1 MLCRGVTR
9 RDITALWFQPP
20 QWGWFRVRFG
30 ITRHILV
37 RSLGT
42 AGPIRMVWEQVS
54 PTARIPDGASASVTD
69 MATILGTTHGGAQW
83 RITDAVGIHITDGA
97 HGVALPSPTCT
108 GSGATQL
115 IRVRAQ
121 PGRILTPGTTALRRA
136 APITIHKQ
144 AGARSLAGVTTPI
157 STRGT
162 LTDTAVAPPTTRTLV
177 SSQAVELDM
186 WATFTPGRAR
196 LGAAGSFTT
205 PTRTQVLLRV
215 RTTSMQAKTA
225 RCTVTT
231 EIAVVGR
238 PTAATAGNPS
248 IGQNQG
254 CKPNSKCAA
263 KALSVIKT
271 LTRCAASV
279 ALPRSEERRVGKECR
294 SRWSPYH

>member
-1 MLCRGVTR
+1 MV
-9 RDITALWFQPP
+9 
-20 QWGWFRVRFG
+20 G

-42 AGPIRMVWEQVS
+42 AGPIRMVWEQGS
-54 PTARIPDGASASVTD
+54 PTARIADGASASVTD

-196 LGAAGSFTT
+196 LGAAGFFSKPKPKQGF
-205 PTRTQVLLRV
+205 LRGKKK
-215 RTTSMQAKTA
+215 TIQAKTGPW
-225 RCTVTT
+225 TGTT
-231 EIAVVGR
+231 KIAGVCR
-238 PTAATAGNPS
+238 PTTATAG
-248 IGQNQG
+248 
-254 CKPNSKCAA
+254 
-263 KALSVIKT
+263 
-271 LTRCAASV
+271 
-279 ALPRSEERRVGKECR
+279 
-294 SRWSPYH
+294 

>member
-1 MLCRGVTR
+1 
-9 RDITALWFQPP
+9 
-20 QWGWFRVRFG
+20 
-30 ITRHILV
+30 
-37 RSLGT
+37 
-42 AGPIRMVWEQVS
+42 MVWEQVS

-121 PGRILTPGTTALRRA
+121 PGRILTPGTTALRPA

-162 LTDTAVAPPTTRTLV
+162 LTDTAVAPPTTRT
-177 SSQAVELDM
+177 
-186 WATFTPGRAR
+186 R
-196 LGAAGSFTT
+196 
-205 PTRTQVLLRV
+205 VLLRV

-248 IGQNQG
+248 IGQNQS

-271 LTRCAASV
+271 LTRRAASV
-279 ALPRSEERRVGKECR
+279 ALPCVEAVGGVEPLRPHPKGLPPRKSGNEGHV
-294 SRWSPYH
+294 PLPFFM

>member
-1 MLCRGVTR
+1 
-9 RDITALWFQPP
+9 
-20 QWGWFRVRFG
+20 
-30 ITRHILV
+30 
-37 RSLGT
+37 
-42 AGPIRMVWEQVS
+42 MVWEQVS

-162 LTDTAVAPPTTRTLV
+162 LT
-177 SSQAVELDM
+177 EI
-186 WATFTPGRAR
+186 GRASCR
-196 LGAAGSFTT
+196 
-205 PTRTQVLLRV
+205 
-215 RTTSMQAKTA
+215 
-225 RCTVTT
+225 
-231 EIAVVGR
+231 
-238 PTAATAGNPS
+238 
-248 IGQNQG
+248 
-254 CKPNSKCAA
+254 
-263 KALSVIKT
+263 
-271 LTRCAASV
+271 
-279 ALPRSEERRVGKECR
+279 ERWWNE
-294 SRWSPYH
+294 W